1 MNHLFIDNL
10 TVIDF
15 AYLDASRGLVGESWI
30 VDVILGGELDEQGM
44 VFDFG
49 DIKHAIKK
57 RLDDTA
63 DHRLLVPA
71 DHDQLSL
78 REEDQ
83 RIQLILL
90 QKGKAGQLPVIYH
103 RGSFILN
110 NFLLF

>member
-1 MNHLFIDNL
+1 MATLFVDNL
-10 TVIDF
+10 TVLDF
-15 AYLDASRGLVGESWI
+15 SYLHAKRGMVGESWM
-30 VDVILGGELDEQGM
+30 VDLELSGELDEQGM

-83 RIQLILL
+83 RIQFMLL